1 MNVVED
7 DQTTGRSTGESSGS
21 NEAAA
26 AAAASSSSAAREMA
40 VVDIGTEPSARC
52 PLVQPSVDVQNTASR
67 DTSDMEGAAES
78 SAAEVMTHTFKILVT
93 GPFAAGKTSL
103 IQAVSQTDV
112 VSTDVVTSGDE
123 SDVKAHTTVAMDFG
137 TYQLR
142 EEGVSLLLF
151 GTPGQPRFRF
161 MTNILKGDV
170 DVVAF
175 VIDAEARHTHAAAGV
190 ELRSLLSDLRVP
202 AVIAVNR
209 CDDQQIADRMA
220 RSLGAL
226 AGEAVVPC
234 QLVDA
239 DSGREVIVEILLTL
253 LESMEDVIASPDS
266 ASIDLPPT
274 PGVS

>member
-1 MNVVED
+1 MN
-7 DQTTGRSTGESSGS
+7 
-21 NEAAA
+21 
-26 AAAASSSSAAREMA
+26 A
-40 VVDIGTEPSARC
+40 VDTPIAPDATADVSHSVGTEPSARQ
-52 PLVQPSVDVQNTASR
+52 PLVEPTAEQHIEPSR
-67 DTSDMEGAAES
+67 DAGLVESNAPAATD
-78 SAAEVMTHTFKILVT
+78 THTFKILVT

-103 IQAVSQTDV
+103 IQSVSQTDV

-123 SDVKAHTTVAMDFG
+123 SDVKANTTVAMDFG
-137 TYQLR
+137 TYKLEQD
-142 EEGVSLLLF
+142 GVNLLLF

-175 VIDAEARHTHAAAGV
+175 VIDAEARQTHAAAGV

-209 CDDQQIADRMA
+209 CDDQQVADRMA

-234 QLVDA
+234 QLLDP
-239 DSGREVIVEILLTL
+239 DSGREVIIELLLTL
-253 LESMEDVIASPDS
+253 LASMEHDEV
-266 ASIDLPPT
+266 
-274 PGVS
+274 V